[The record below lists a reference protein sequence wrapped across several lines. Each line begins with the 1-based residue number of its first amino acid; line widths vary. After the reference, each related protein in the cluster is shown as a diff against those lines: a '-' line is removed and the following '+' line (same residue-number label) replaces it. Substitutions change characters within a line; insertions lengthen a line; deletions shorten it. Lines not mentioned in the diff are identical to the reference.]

1 MQSEP
6 LVVTDPGQ
14 TVTDDFKVENCSNR
28 AVVEIDSSAAKTTDD
43 VTKVDT
49 KSISATFSNK
59 GEANG
64 IWVQDKY
71 PGKVNLADGMTVEVD
86 ATGNYYN
93 ATGIYLEGVDRS
105 HDPKSTD
112 ESVNANEEY
121 KNNGNQI
128 SSTTVNVG
136 SGTTITVN
144 DKAPEGN
151 TGTFVNSVAL
161 ENHFGHMNVGDNVH
175 LNLTTGAFKE
185 NYSAGF
191 YQLYYGNTSIGNGF
205 TSTVTVNTGNDSGP
219 AIVSAVKSLHDRPN
233 DQQIHALTQ
242 NKLHIGDDAVLT
254 AQVHDQTQGD
264 YTEKGSI
271 DETGAFLSRTDF
283 TIGDRMKVYTEQTGI
298 PGRKGDGINEST
310 NITGIY
316 TRAAK
321 GSIGSDLTNTVKVK
335 NRNMQSVKG
344 MYFSGWLQNGDER
357 PENPSDDTSIVSVGA
372 RNTNNIDVEDSIV
385 KHLIGIDA
393 DSDSNINIGQE
404 CQIHMDINQ
413 SQVSEYTHGI
423 YADPGAKIGFGPYG
437 TLSLKQDSSTLN
449 QTHGIYAASDGG
461 DYNSTIDFGAHGTLS
476 LVQVRS
482 TSDQT
487 FGICTDPNSTIH
499 FGSYGTVSLK
509 QHGGT
514 SNCTYGIFA
523 DANTTIDFGSHGT
536 ISLMQDGGTSKD
548 GIFGIY
554 AVSNSKIDFGPYGTI
569 SLAQVDGT
577 SNRTYGIYADANKN
591 IDFGP
596 HGTISLMQDGGTSN
610 QTYGIYAVSDSKM
623 DFGPYG
629 TLSLAQVG
637 GTSNQTYGIYAGS
650 DSKIDFG
657 PYGTLSLAQDG
668 GTSSQT
674 MGIYAG
680 SNTNIDF
687 GPHGTLSL
695 MQDGGTSNQTYGI
708 YAGSDSKID
717 FGAHGTLSLIQDGGT
732 SNQTYGIYADA
743 NTNIDFGPHGTLSL
757 MQDGG
762 TSNQTIGIYALS
774 GSKIDFGPYGT
785 ISLQFAGDY
794 QGNSQTLSD
803 LWNDG
808 ADTEVKDHA
817 SFTVSGNL
825 TKAVP
830 QAITQIRGIY
840 VGNGIGTFGD
850 DLTVHTSGHNYAMV
864 SGIVAS
870 ADTKKNNLS
879 VGDNAHVT
887 VDATEDKIGTTNQ
900 LSGGNY
906 IAGVKNSGKG
916 SSVTVGRNA
925 QIQVSAPED
934 KEVSALWVY
943 KNAEMKLGDGAVLT
957 VNSAAAE
964 NNNVV
969 KADSAGKVT
978 FGGGMTLSGSQNAIY
993 STGDGSSVTAMS
1005 AGRKVI
1011 LGDLESADKGS
1022 INLKL
1027 NTEDSYMVG
1036 DLKSATGGS
1045 IKLDLNASNAFLRGK
1060 STVGG
1065 FNVDTSVITELTLAN
1080 GARWDMTGDSQV
1092 TTLNHSSSGTVNM
1105 VYNPSLQRL
1114 DVGTYTGKD
1123 GIFRMKSDLNDLET
1137 KDKLHAD
1144 KVYIDKAEE
1153 GSTGFIQ
1160 VHDQSFLTG
1169 HEVTGTKYQ
1178 LLITDKSGNAT
1189 FSGLTLDE
1197 GGLWD
1202 VTPTIQNGQYV
1213 HDVMGVADANDKQW
1227 YLTKLEKKINK
1238 DTIPLMKAADNSYAL
1253 YRLDIDSLRKRMGD
1267 LRFRNMKDDSGIWA
1281 RDFHGAYEGQG
1292 TDSRYNGFQLGYDYA
1307 ANEKSLY
1314 GFFAERTI
1322 SNPKYSYGS
1331 SKDHGLSGGL
1341 YGTWFG
1347 DSGVYTDVVAKWGRN
1362 DTELHTRG
1370 GWPDSA
1376 SYRTR
1381 SESLSVEWGKT
1392 FTRDDGLF
1400 LEPEAQMVFGR
1411 LGSKDYTT
1419 SRGRTVHMGS
1429 YDSAIGRLGLL
1440 LGKRV
1445 TEGDHPYDYYLKFSL
1460 LHEFGGERNFH
1471 LAAPDGE
1478 TMDYSENYRDTW
1490 QEAGFGGTWHI
1501 NGNTSIYADAERSFN
1516 GSWHKKWQWNLGIN
1530 WQF

>member
-1 MQSEP
+1 MSEFQIKNGQGGPREHEKSPVLSWNNGQHFHGEKGIIMKRNKNQYIRKLGGKLTLATHTERALLAALLLTGACCVPAEAAVQSGP
-6 LVVTDPGQ
+6 LMVTETGQ
-14 TVTDDFKVENCSNR
+14 TVTDDFDVKDCSNR
-28 AVVEIDSSAAKTTDD
+28 AVVEIDSSAAADTDGVTT
-43 VTKVDT
+43 VNS
-49 KSISATFSNK
+49 KSISGTYSNK

-71 PGKVNLADGMTVEVD
+71 PGTVNLADRMTVEVD
-86 ATGNYYN
+86 ATGNHYN

-105 HDPKSTD
+105 HDPKSKD

-205 TSTVTVNTGNDSGP
+205 TSTVTVNTGNDSGS

-233 DQQIHALTQ
+233 EQQIHALTQ

-321 GSIGSDLTNTVKVK
+321 GNIGSDLTNKVKVK
-335 NRNMQSVKG
+335 NRNMQMVAG
-344 MYFSGWLQNGDER
+344 MRFSGWLQNGYER

-372 RNTNNIDVEDSIV
+372 RNMNKIDVEDSIAR
-385 KHLIGIDA
+385 HLGGIIA
-393 DSDSNINIGQE
+393 DSDSKINIGQE
-404 CQIHMDINQ
+404 CQIHMDIIK
-413 SQVSEYTHGI
+413 SQVSGY
-423 YADPGAKIGFGPYG
+423 
-437 TLSLKQDSSTLN
+437 
-449 QTHGIYAASDGG
+449 
-461 DYNSTIDFGAHGTLS
+461 
-476 LVQVRS
+476 
-482 TSDQT
+482 
-487 FGICTDPNSTIH
+487 
-499 FGSYGTVSLK
+499 
-509 QHGGT
+509 
-514 SNCTYGIFA
+514 
-523 DANTTIDFGSHGT
+523 
-536 ISLMQDGGTSKD
+536 
-548 GIFGIY
+548 
-554 AVSNSKIDFGPYGTI
+554 
-569 SLAQVDGT
+569 
-577 SNRTYGIYADANKN
+577 TYGIYAVPGSNANIDFGSYGAISLMQEDGTSNQTYGICAGSNTN

-596 HGTISLMQDGGTSN
+596 HGTISLMQDGGTS
-610 QTYGIYAVSDSKM
+610 
-623 DFGPYG
+623 
-629 TLSLAQVG
+629 
-637 GTSNQTYGIYAGS
+637 
-650 DSKIDFG
+650 
-657 PYGTLSLAQDG
+657 
-668 GTSSQT
+668 SQT
-674 MGIYAG
+674 MGIFA
-680 SNTNIDF
+680 
-687 GPHGTLSL
+687 
-695 MQDGGTSNQTYGI
+695 
-708 YAGSDSKID
+708 A
-717 FGAHGTLSLIQDGGT
+717 
-732 SNQTYGIYADA
+732 A
-743 NTNIDFGPHGTLSL
+743 NTNIDFGPHGTISL
-757 MQDGG
+757 MQEGG
-762 TSNQTIGIYALS
+762 TSNQTMGIYALF

-794 QGNSQTLSD
+794 QENSQENSQILSD
-803 LWNDG
+803 LWNYG

-830 QAITQIRGIY
+830 RAGTQIRGIY

-864 SGIVAS
+864 SGIVAF
-870 ADTKKNNLS
+870 ADTKKTNLS

-887 VDATEDKIGTTNQ
+887 VDATEDETGTTNQ
-900 LSGGNY
+900 LADKGGNY
-906 IAGVKNSGKG
+906 IAGIKNSGIG

-925 QIQVSAPED
+925 QINVSAPED
-934 KEVSALWVY
+934 KDASALWVY
-943 KNAEMKLGDGAVLT
+943 NNAEMKLGDGAVLT

-978 FGGGMTLSGSQNAIY
+978 FDGGMTLSGSQNAIY
-993 STGDGSSVTAMS
+993 STGDGSSVTAVGE
-1005 AGRKVI
+1005 GRKVI
-1011 LGDLESADKGS
+1011 LGNLESAKGGA
-1022 INLKL
+1022 IKL
-1027 NTEDSYMVG
+1027 NLNTNDS
-1036 DLKSATGGS
+1036 L
-1045 IKLDLNASNAFLRGK
+1045 LRGK
-1060 STVGG
+1060 STMDDFKSNGEATHG
-1065 FNVDTSVITELTLAN
+1065 LIAAATAAEQTGSSRTDLTLAN
-1080 GARWDMTGDSQV
+1080 GALWDMTGSSQL
-1092 TTLNHSSSGTVNM
+1092 TKLDHRNGGIVNM
-1105 VYNPSLQRL
+1105 VYNPNLQQL
-1114 DVGTYTGKD
+1114 DVLGTYTGKG

-1144 KVYIDKAEE
+1144 KVYIDNAEE

-1178 LLITDKSGNAT
+1178 LLITDKSGKAT
-1189 FSGLTLDE
+1189 FSGLTLDD

-1227 YLTKLEKKINK
+1227 YLTKLEKKVNK

-1370 GWPDSA
+1370 SWPDSA
-1376 SYRTR
+1376 NYRTR

-1411 LGSKDYTT
+1411 QGSKDYTT

-1429 YDSAIGRLGLL
+1429 YDSAIGRLGIL

-1478 TMDYSENYRDTW
+1478 TMDYSEDYRDTW

-1501 NGNTSIYADAERSFN
+1501 NGNTSIYADAERSFGGN
-1516 GSWHKKWQWNLGIN
+1516 WHKKWQWNLGIN

>member
-1 MQSEP
+1 MRQNQKYCFRKIGGGKLTLATHAERALLAALLLTGAFCVPAEAAVQSEP

-64 IWVQDKY
+64 IWVQNKY
-71 PGKVNLADGMTVEVD
+71 PGKVNLADGMTVKVD
-86 ATGNYYN
+86 ATGNHYN

-144 DKAPEGN
+144 DKAPEGE

-191 YQLYYGNTSIGNGF
+191 YQLYYGDTSIGNGF

-219 AIVSAVKSLHDRPN
+219 AVVSAVKSLHDRPG
-233 DQQIHALTQ
+233 DQQIHAITQ
-242 NKLHIGDDAVLT
+242 NRLHIGDDASLT
-254 AQVHDQTQGD
+254 TKVSKVSDQTQGD
-264 YTEKGSI
+264 YTNQQSI
-271 DETGAFLSRTDF
+271 DETGAFLSRVDF
-283 TIGDRMKVYTEQTGI
+283 IIGDRMKLDTEQTGV

-310 NITGIY
+310 IITGIY

-344 MYFSGWLQNGDER
+344 MFFSGWLQNGDER

-385 KHLIGIDA
+385 RHLIGIDA

-449 QTHGIYAASDGG
+449 LTHGIYAASDGG

-482 TSDQT
+482 TSNQT
-487 FGICTDPNSTIH
+487 MGICTDPNT
-499 FGSYGTVSLK
+499 K
-509 QHGGT
+509 
-514 SNCTYGIFA
+514 
-523 DANTTIDFGSHGT
+523 IDFGPHGT
-536 ISLMQDGGTSKD
+536 LSLMQDGGTSSQKW
-548 GIFGIY
+548 
-554 AVSNSKIDFGPYGTI
+554 
-569 SLAQVDGT
+569 
-577 SNRTYGIYADANKN
+577 GIYADAN
-591 IDFGP
+591 
-596 HGTISLMQDGGTSN
+596 TT
-610 QTYGIYAVSDSKM
+610 
-623 DFGPYG
+623 
-629 TLSLAQVG
+629 
-637 GTSNQTYGIYAGS
+637 
-650 DSKIDFG
+650 
-657 PYGTLSLAQDG
+657 
-668 GTSSQT
+668 
-674 MGIYAG
+674 
-680 SNTNIDF
+680 IDF

-708 YAGSDSKID
+708 YAVSDS
-717 FGAHGTLSLIQDGGT
+717 T
-732 SNQTYGIYADA
+732 
-743 NTNIDFGPHGTLSL
+743 IDFGPHGTLSL

-762 TSNQTIGIYALS
+762 TSNDTYGIYALS
-774 GSKIDFGPYGT
+774 DSTIDFGSHGT

-794 QGNSQTLSD
+794 QGNSQILSD
-803 LWNDG
+803 LWNYG

-840 VGNGIGTFGD
+840 VGNGTGAFGD
-850 DLTVHTSGHNYAMV
+850 NLTVHTLGHNYAMV

-870 ADTKKNNLS
+870 ADVEKTTNLS

-887 VDATEDKIGTTNQ
+887 VDATEDKIGTTNR

-906 IAGVKNSGKG
+906 IAGIKNSGTG
-916 SSVTVGRNA
+916 SFVTVGRNA
-925 QIQVSAPED
+925 QINVSAPED
-934 KEVSALWVY
+934 KDASALWVY

-978 FGGGMTLSGSQNAIY
+978 FDGGMTLSGSQNAIY
-993 STGDGSSVTAMS
+993 STSDGSSVTALGE
-1005 AGRKVI
+1005 GRKVI

-1092 TTLNHSSSGTVNM
+1092 TKLVHENGGLVNM
-1105 VYNPSLQRL
+1105 AYNPSYQRL
-1114 DVGTYTGKD
+1114 DVNTYSGKN
-1123 GIFRMKSDLNDLET
+1123 GIFRMKTDLTSQTDG
-1137 KDKLHAD
+1137 D
-1144 KVYIDKAEE
+1144 KVYMKRAEA
-1153 GSTGFIQ
+1153 GSQGLVQ
-1160 VHDQSFLTG
+1160 VHDESFLKG
-1169 HEVTGTKYQ
+1169 KEVTGTKHL
-1178 LLITDKSGNAT
+1178 LLITDDSKNAT
-1189 FSGLTLDE
+1189 FSGADLDD

-1213 HDVMGVADANDKQW
+1213 RDVMGVKDAKDTEW
-1227 YLTKLEKKINK
+1227 YLTKLEKKVNK
-1238 DTIPLMKAADNSYAL
+1238 DTISLMKAADNSYAL

-1267 LRFRNMKDDSGIWA
+1267 LRFRNMKDDSGLWA

-1429 YDSAIGRLGLL
+1429 YDSAIGRLGIL

-1478 TMDYSENYRDTW
+1478 TMDYSEDYRDTW

-1516 GSWHKKWQWNLGIN
+1516 GSWHKKWQWNLGVN